1 MKRRFGGVVPNTAF
15 RILVPLSLVYGVYV
29 LLHGEYSPGGGF
41 QAGALLAIGIVLARL
56 IMGRDTQFNI
66 SGRHALILAGIGTFI
81 YAFTGYL
88 TLIGG
93 GQFLDYGYLPIKIFE
108 ELPEMHALGILMIEV
123 GVTICVMSTIIDIM
137 DIIIDREDMDD

>member
-1 MKRRFGGVVPNTAF
+1 MPNTAF

>member
-15 RILVPLSLVYGVYV
+15 RLLVPLSLVYGMYV

-41 QAGALLAIGIVLARL
+41 QAGALLAIGVVLARL
-56 IMGRDTQFNI
+56 IMGSETKFNI
-66 SGRHALILAGIGTFI
+66 SGRHALILAGVGTFI
-81 YAFTGYL
+81 YALTGYL
-88 TLIGG
+88 TLFGG
-93 GQFLDYGYLPIKIFE
+93 GQFLDYSYLPFKIYE

-137 DIIIDREDMDD
+137 DIIIDREDIDD

>member
-15 RILVPLSLVYGVYV
+15 RVLVPLSRVYGVYV

-56 IMGRDTQFNI
+56 IMGTEETQFNI
-66 SGRHALILAGIGTFI
+66 SGRHALILAGVGTFI
-81 YAFTGYL
+81 YALTGYL
-88 TLIGG
+88 TMIGG

-108 ELPEMHALGILMIEV
+108 ELPEKVFILNDQNPFFHPHHF
-123 GVTICVMSTIIDIM
+123 SFLPLLFP
-137 DIIIDREDMDD
+137 